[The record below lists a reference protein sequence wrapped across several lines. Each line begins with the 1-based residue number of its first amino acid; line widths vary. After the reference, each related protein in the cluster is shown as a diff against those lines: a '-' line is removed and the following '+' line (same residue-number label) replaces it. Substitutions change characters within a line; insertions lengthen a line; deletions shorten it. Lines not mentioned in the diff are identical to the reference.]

1 MDERPRRVQLARDL
15 FDAVCACAPLN
26 PKLRILDIG
35 CGRGLLVAPHVKSV
49 LGVDTSHG
57 MLEVQEA
64 KHLGACVIIM
74 LSMQNGYAQESS
86 R

>member
-1 MDERPRRVQLARDL
+1 MDEQPRRVQLAREA
-15 FDAVCACAPLN
+15 FDAIRENAPLN
-26 PKLRILDIG
+26 PELGVLDFG
-35 CGRGLLVAPHVKSV
+35 CGRGLLVAPHVNSV

-74 LSMQNGYAQESS
+74 LSMPNGYAQESS